1 MTLEDVAR
9 SARVSTATV
18 SRVVNNISPNSAK
31 RSRVLRAI
39 EQLKYS
45 PNLSARSLAM
55 GTSRSIGVVVSNI
68 ENPYFLDVY
77 KAVEGGARR
86 AGYEVIIANT
96 GNSPERLAASVLQ
109 MRGHRVSGLAAIG
122 SELDAQMIEEL
133 GANGIRVASFHDG
146 APRQNTFHIGVDYHR
161 AMERMVAY
169 LYGLGHR
176 RLGVVSHRVG
186 SGVVHERLG
195 ALLRAVCGF
204 PDLQVEAAEDAD
216 SLEGGYTATR
226 ALLGGTPGITVL
238 LCANDWTA
246 MGALRA
252 LRDSGLRVPG
262 DISVTGFDDVNVAQF
277 CSPALTTVHIARDR
291 IGRKICDFLL
301 NTPAPEPEEASTID
315 AEVVV
320 RESTG
325 RAATR
330 RQ

>member
-9 SARVSTATV
+9 SARVSIATV

-39 EQLKYS
+39 ERLKYR

-55 GTSRSIGVVVSNI
+55 GTTRSIGVIVSNI

-77 KAVEGGARR
+77 KAVEAEARR
-86 AGYEVIIANT
+86 AGYEVVIAN
-96 GNSPERLAASVLQ
+96 GGHSPERLAASVLL
-109 MRGHRVSGLAAIG
+109 MRGHRVSGVAAIG
-122 SELDAQMIEEL
+122 AELDAQAIEEL
-133 GANGIRVASFHDG
+133 GSNGIRVASFHDG

-161 AMERMVAY
+161 AMERLVGY

-176 RLGVVSHRVG
+176 RLGVVSHAVRSG
-186 SGVVHERLG
+186 SVPERLG
-195 ALLRAVCGF
+195 ALLRATGGF
-204 PDLQVEAAEDAD
+204 HDLQVDAAEDAD
-216 SLEGGYTATR
+216 SLEGGYNATQ
-226 ALLGGTPGITVL
+226 ALLSGTPDLTVL

-252 LRDSGLRVPG
+252 VRDSGLSVPG
-262 DISVTGFDDVNVAQF
+262 DVSVTGFDNVDVAQF
-277 CSPALTTVHIARDR
+277 CVPALTTVHIARNR
-291 IGRKICDFLL
+291 IGHKICDFLM
-301 NTPAPEPEEASTID
+301 NPPTPESQGAWAID

-325 RAATR
+325 PAATR
-330 RQ
+330 HH